1 MLEEINKAN
10 DILGWFNTNNIEKL
24 SAQEQLYF
32 TSVLLDFAKKLEPIY
47 EKYQPKYKFFIEP
60 YDFGKD

>member
-32 TSVLLDFAKKLEPIY
+32 TSVLLDFAKKARAYIRKIPTKIQIFY
-47 EKYQPKYKFFIEP
+47 
-60 YDFGKD
+60 